1 MNTSPSSPDK
11 NLPTSVSSSQP
22 KSQSDFKKVVSRYS
36 NISEW
41 FPNSPDSE
49 QTQPVVKEPM
59 AVTGGTQMDT
69 EVEGNEFFF
78 DTEQPTRLYS
88 TFVESDINS
97 SDEDENMFDE
107 DYGTYTQTCFRKK

>member
-1 MNTSPSSPDK
+1 
-11 NLPTSVSSSQP
+11 
-22 KSQSDFKKVVSRYS
+22 
-36 NISEW
+36 
-41 FPNSPDSE
+41 
-49 QTQPVVKEPM
+49 
-59 AVTGGTQMDT
+59 MDT